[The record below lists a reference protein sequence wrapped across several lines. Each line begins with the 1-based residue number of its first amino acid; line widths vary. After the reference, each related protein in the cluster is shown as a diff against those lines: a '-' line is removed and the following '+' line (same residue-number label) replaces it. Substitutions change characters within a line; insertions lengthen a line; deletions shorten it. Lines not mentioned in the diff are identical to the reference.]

1 MPERLAE
8 QLQAAIEQQANLVA
22 EVRTLQVSKRR
33 MEVIIGLLLA
43 VLILVGG
50 LAQWS
55 RQAATNA
62 NAASKAVKEQT
73 IAAAA
78 AIERQSVVSCQIRNG
93 GFAAIRDAFTAQY
106 QVWEQALQ
114 AVPNQQAA
122 QAFLAK
128 LRAAQPVAE
137 KQDLDCDK
145 NGKLG
150 PEDYPPAPLPA

>member
-1 MPERLAE
+1 MPERLAA
-8 QLQAAIEQQANLVA
+8 QLERALEQQVELVA

-73 IAAAA
+73 IATAEATA
-78 AIERQSVVSCQIRNG
+78 RQNVMSCQIRNG
-93 GFAAIRDAFTAQY
+93 GFRAIRDAFTAQN
-106 QVWEQALQ
+106 QVWEEALKG
-114 AVPNQQAA
+114 VPNQQAA
-122 QAFLAK
+122 QDFLAK

-150 PEDYPPAPLPA
+150 PEDYPPSPPPT